1 MQTLNLLQFC
11 QAACDDP
18 KCVSSATQAYS
29 ILFDVN
35 VKLNQDENLYTYLKE
50 TRSMSDSE
58 PEDDIVLDSL
68 IVVVGFCHYEE

>member
-18 KCVSSATQAYS
+18 KYVSSAAQAYS

-50 TRSMSDSE
+50 TRALTDSE
-58 PEDDIVLDSL
+58 PEDDVVLDSL
-68 IVVVGFCHYEE
+68 IVRVTTK